1 MVLNYL
7 QYNTIEGQWKQI
19 NFDKFFNVARLSYSS
34 LPMETL
40 TLKINQTIKGLKDN
54 STPMDELEAVTIV
67 VKLKEHE

>member
-1 MVLNYL
+1 MNFLK
-7 QYNTIEGQWKQI
+7 YNIIEGHWKQI